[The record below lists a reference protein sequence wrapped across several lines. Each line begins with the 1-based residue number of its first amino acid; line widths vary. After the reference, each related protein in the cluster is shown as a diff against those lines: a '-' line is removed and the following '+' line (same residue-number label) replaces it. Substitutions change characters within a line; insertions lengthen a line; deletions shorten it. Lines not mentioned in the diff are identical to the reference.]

1 MRTGRCVRP
10 VTDSSSV
17 SRRVPDVPAHDRTS
31 DVAGSRQVLL
41 VVDDDGICAEASL
54 GACLLLNASRD
65 DVVGRGLGDLLEA
78 SSRERFAAHWGSAR
92 RMGGRVGT
100 FALAPPASL
109 EVQMTVSSESTPERH
124 LIALE
129 AASET
134 TANGHV
140 NGNGHSR
147 FAAADRCPS
156 AREREVL
163 DLLAHGATDEQ
174 IAALLSLS
182 PATVQSHVR
191 NAKAKLGART
201 RAQAVALA
209 FSRGLIDT
217 SA

>member
-1 MRTGRCVRP
+1 
-10 VTDSSSV
+10 
-17 SRRVPDVPAHDRTS
+17 
-31 DVAGSRQVLL
+31 L
-41 VVDDDGICAEASL
+41 VVDDEGICAEASL
-54 GACLLLNASRD
+54 GACLLLNAARD
-65 DVVGRGLGDLLEA
+65 DVVGRAVGELLEA
-78 SSRERFAAHWGSAR
+78 SSRERFAAHWRSAR
-92 RMGGRVGT
+92 RAGGRVGT

-109 EVQMTVSSESTPERH
+109 EVEMTVTSAVMPERH

-134 TANGHV
+134 ASHGLV
-140 NGNGHSR
+140 NGRGHSR
-147 FAAADRCPS
+147 FTGVDRPPS
-156 AREREVL
+156 AREREIL

-174 IAALLSLS
+174 IATMLSLS

-209 FSRGLIDT
+209 FRRGLIDT

>member
-1 MRTGRCVRP
+1 
-10 VTDSSSV
+10 
-17 SRRVPDVPAHDRTS
+17 VPDVSH
-31 DVAGSRQVLL
+31 VAGSRQVLL
-41 VVDDDGICAEASL
+41 VVDDAGICAEASL
-54 GACLLLNASRD
+54 GACLLLNVSRE
-65 DVVGRGLGDLLEA
+65 DVVGRGLGELLEA
-78 SSRERFAAHWGSAR
+78 SSRERFAAHWVSAR
-92 RMGGRVGT
+92 RIGGRVGT

-109 EVQMTVSSESTPERH
+109 EVEMSVSSDVMPERH

-129 AASET
+129 AAS
-134 TANGHV
+134 NGDDHV
-140 NGNGHSR
+140 NGNGHGR
-147 FAAADRCPS
+147 FAAADRGPS

-174 IAALLSLS
+174 IAAMLSLS